1 MYGYQAKQSYG
12 LTTTW
17 TAKITG
23 DDTSFT
29 FSPYAGK
36 TDNTSVNFFNGSQV
50 IESESEADTT
60 SASLSTSQS
69 IVESTSTVESQSV
82 STSKVES
89 PSVSASESEVVSS
102 SLYQSD

>member
-1 MYGYQAKQSYG
+1 MNGYQAKKSYG

-36 TDNTSVNFFNGSQV
+36 TDTIAVNFFNGSQV
-50 IESESEADTT
+50 IESESEVDTT

-69 IVESTSTVESQSV
+69 IVESTSTVEYQSV
-82 STSKVES
+82 
-89 PSVSASESEVVSS
+89 
-102 SLYQSD
+102 